1 MMKQFLLLSAF
12 VLLGT
17 GMVSA
22 QKYGHLNFGNLLSS
36 LEETQAAD
44 STLADY
50 QDQLVAK
57 GEEMAKEWQQ
67 KAQAFAKK
75 AQAGE
80 LPPVKQ
86 QEQQQALE
94 EERAKILEYEQDVSK
109 KVQQRRK
116 ELLEPIIAKVEA
128 AIDDVAEENGY
139 VMIFDTSVFN
149 AILFAEESDDVMELV
164 KAKL

>member
-1 MMKQFLLLSAF
+1 MKQFLLLSAF

-17 GMVSA
+17 GVLTA
-22 QKYGHLNFGNLLSS
+22 QEKYGHLNFGNLLSS
-36 LEETQAAD
+36 LDETQAAD
-44 STLADY
+44 TTLANY
-50 QDQLVAK
+50 REQLVKK
-57 GEEMAKEWQQ
+57 GEEMAKTWQT

-86 QEQQQALE
+86 EKQQQALE
-94 EERAKILEYEQDVSK
+94 EERAKILEYEEDVSK

-116 ELLEPIIAKVEA
+116 ELLEPIITKVEA
-128 AIDDVAEENGY
+128 AIDEVAEENGY

-149 AILFAEESDDVMELV
+149 AILFAEESDDIMELV